1 MISLWNNLFSRPIFL
16 IVHVHPPVKFLLHT
30 VKEIG
35 AACVLAQLH
44 VGIYAVTVLR
54 LHIEQGVEEGGKF
67 TDGKLAVVDAAH
79 LRHAVKD
86 LNEVGGFACPA
97 QDSGGL
103 CHSMMIVRFGLRI
116 QWWHLDAVCGKVLPH
131 LADEGEGLTGIYAV
145 AGLHILQGFVVLQL
159 RFRIA

>member
-67 TDGKLAVVDAAH
+67 TDGNLAVVDSAH

-97 QDSGGL
+97 HDRGRRRDL
-103 CHSMMIVRFGLRI
+103 LV
-116 QWWHLDAVCGKVLPH
+116 
-131 LADEGEGLTGIYAV
+131 
-145 AGLHILQGFVVLQL
+145 
-159 RFRIA
+159 